1 MALGRHGTRQNVK
14 PLGHTNFSTS
24 LNYKLVDN
32 IDMFSPKKMKSEKKL
47 FVRSLKYGTEFFSRW
62 Q

>member
-1 MALGRHGTRQNVK
+1 VALGRPGTRQNVK

-32 IDMFSPKKMKSEKKL
+32 IDMFSPKNMKSGKEAICNK
-47 FVRSLKYGTEFFSRW
+47 FEV
-62 Q
+62 QH